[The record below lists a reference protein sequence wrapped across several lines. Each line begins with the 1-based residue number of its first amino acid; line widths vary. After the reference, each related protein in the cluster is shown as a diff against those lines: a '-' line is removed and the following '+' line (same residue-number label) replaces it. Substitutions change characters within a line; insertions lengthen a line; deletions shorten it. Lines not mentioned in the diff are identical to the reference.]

1 MPESMF
7 DKLGDLLSE
16 ALDSGKTSFREEKK
30 ESVNSEPKKDTEN
43 SDIKTQESIPSKEQE
58 DDRSKK
64 TDNQQTKQ
72 KHERAYTRV
81 NEQDKH
87 NAKQFMFDH
96 FAGAFEQQDKP
107 KSNYTIYKNLSLPE
121 NIKQALGALSLPED
135 ATAEQ
140 AKKAYHEKLMYYHPD
155 KWGDNQVLQ
164 KIAREKTQ
172 GVINAW
178 TLLEEWFKN
187 K

>member
-72 KHERAYTRV
+72 KQERAYTRV
-81 NEQDKH
+81 NEQDK
-87 NAKQFMFDH
+87 Q
-96 FAGAFEQQDKP
+96 
-107 KSNYTIYKNLSLPE
+107 KSNYTIYKNLSLLE

-155 KWGDNQVLQ
+155 KWGNNQVLQ